1 MKKNVYLMTVTVLL
15 VFVWCAGSFAAD
27 KGDKIGF
34 INLQQIMQASN
45 AGKKAAG
52 EFKNYYEKKTQEI
65 KSAEKELKTFKDEL
79 DKQSEIMT
87 QSARSE
93 KEAAYQKK
101 LRDYQ
106 LMANDI
112 KEDIKRRDQDAIQTM
127 VPGIM
132 KIVNNIAEKENYTMV
147 LDVSTMLIPYYA
159 KENDF
164 SKKVIEEY
172 DKENK

>member
-1 MKKNVYLMTVTVLL
+1 MKRKIHLTAAAALL
-15 VFVWCAGSFAAD
+15 VFVWSACSSAA
-27 KGDKIGF
+27 DKIGF
-34 INLQQIMQASN
+34 VNFNEIIQTTNV
-45 AGKKAAG
+45 GKKKVDD
-52 EFKNYYEKKTQEI
+52 FKKYVDKKNEEI
-65 KSAEKELKTFKDEL
+65 KSVEKELTKMKEEL
-79 DKQSEIMT
+79 EKQSSTMNE
-87 QSARSE
+87 SSRKE
-93 KEAAYQKK
+93 KETAYQKK

-132 KIVNNIAEKENYTMV
+132 KIVHNIAEKENYALV

-172 DKENK
+172 NKENK

>member
-1 MKKNVYLMTVTVLL
+1 MKRRIHLITVAALL
-15 VFVWCAGSFAAD
+15 VFVWSACSSAA
-27 KGDKIGF
+27 DKIGF
-34 INLQQIMQASN
+34 INVNEIIQTTN
-45 AGKKAAG
+45 AGKKKVDD
-52 EFKNYYEKKTQEI
+52 FKKYVEKKNEEI
-65 KSAEKELKTFKDEL
+65 KSVEKELTKMKEEL
-79 DKQSEIMT
+79 EKQSLIINE
-87 QSARSE
+87 SSRKE

-106 LMANDI
+106 LLANDI
-112 KEDIKRRDQDAIQTM
+112 KEDIKRRDQDAIQKM

-132 KIVNNIAEKENYTMV
+132 KIVRNVAEKENYTLV
-147 LDVSTMLIPYYA
+147 LDVSSMVIPYYA

>member
-1 MKKNVYLMTVTVLL
+1 MKRRIHLIATAALL
-15 VFVWCAGSFAAD
+15 VFVWSACSSAA
-27 KGDKIGF
+27 DKIGF
-34 INLQQIMQASN
+34 VNINEIIQTTN
-45 AGKKAAG
+45 AGKKKVDD
-52 EFKNYYEKKTQEI
+52 FKKYVEKKNEEI
-65 KSAEKELKTFKDEL
+65 KSVEKELTKMKEGL
-79 DKQSEIMT
+79 EKQSSIMNE
-87 QSARSE
+87 SSRKE
-93 KEAAYQKK
+93 KEVAYQKK

-106 LMANDI
+106 LLANDI
-112 KEDIKRRDQDAIQTM
+112 KEDIKRRDQDAIQNM

-132 KIVNNIAEKENYTMV
+132 KIVHNIAEKENYTMV

>member
-1 MKKNVYLMTVTVLL
+1 MKRRIQLIAAAALL
-15 VFVWCAGSFAAD
+15 VFAWSACSSAA
-27 KGDKIGF
+27 DKIGF
-34 INLQQIMQASN
+34 INVNEIIQTSN
-45 AGKKAAG
+45 VGKKKVDD
-52 EFKNYYEKKTQEI
+52 FKKYVEKKNEEI
-65 KSAEKELKTFKDEL
+65 KSVEKELTKIKEEL
-79 DKQSEIMT
+79 EKQSSIMNE
-87 QSARSE
+87 SSRKE
-93 KEAAYQKK
+93 KESAYQKK

-106 LMANDI
+106 LLANDI

-132 KIVNNIAEKENYTMV
+132 KIVRNIAEKENYTLV
-147 LDVSTMLIPYYA
+147 LDVSSMVIPYYA

>member
-1 MKKNVYLMTVTVLL
+1 VAALL
-15 VFVWCAGSFAAD
+15 VFVWSACSSAA
-27 KGDKIGF
+27 DKIGF
-34 INLQQIMQASN
+34 INVNEIIQTTN
-45 AGKKAAG
+45 AGKKKVDD
-52 EFKNYYEKKTQEI
+52 FKKYVEKKNEEI
-65 KSAEKELKTFKDEL
+65 KSVEKELTKMKEEL
-79 DKQSEIMT
+79 EKQSLIINE
-87 QSARSE
+87 SSRKE

-106 LMANDI
+106 LLANDI
-112 KEDIKRRDQDAIQTM
+112 KEDIKRRDQDAIQKM

-132 KIVNNIAEKENYTMV
+132 KIVRNVAEKENYTLV
-147 LDVSTMLIPYYA
+147 LDVSSMVIPYYA

>member
-1 MKKNVYLMTVTVLL
+1 MKRRIHLIATAALL
-15 VFVWCAGSFAAD
+15 VFVWSACSSAA
-27 KGDKIGF
+27 DKIGF
-34 INLQQIMQASN
+34 VNINEIIQTTN
-45 AGKKAAG
+45 AGKKKVDDF
-52 EFKNYYEKKTQEI
+52 EKYVEKKNEEI
-65 KSAEKELKTFKDEL
+65 KSVEKELTKMKEGL
-79 DKQSEIMT
+79 EKQSSIMNE
-87 QSARSE
+87 SSRKE
-93 KEAAYQKK
+93 KEVAYQKK

-106 LMANDI
+106 LLANDI
-112 KEDIKRRDQDAIQTM
+112 KEDIKRRDQDAIQNM

-132 KIVNNIAEKENYTMV
+132 KIVHNIAEKENYTMV

>member
-1 MKKNVYLMTVTVLL
+1 MKRRIQLIAAAALL
-15 VFVWCAGSFAAD
+15 VFAWSACSSAA
-27 KGDKIGF
+27 DKIGF
-34 INLQQIMQASN
+34 INVNEIIQTSN
-45 AGKKAAG
+45 VGKKKVDD
-52 EFKNYYEKKTQEI
+52 FKKYVEKKNEEI
-65 KSAEKELKTFKDEL
+65 KSVEKELTKMKEEL
-79 DKQSEIMT
+79 EKQSSIMNE
-87 QSARSE
+87 SSRKE
-93 KEAAYQKK
+93 KESAYQKK

-106 LMANDI
+106 LLANDI

-132 KIVNNIAEKENYTMV
+132 KIVRNIAEKENYTLV
-147 LDVSTMLIPYYA
+147 LDVSSMVIPYYA

>member
-1 MKKNVYLMTVTVLL
+1 MKRRIHLIAVAALL
-15 VFVWCAGSFAAD
+15 VFVWSACSSAA
-27 KGDKIGF
+27 DKIGF
-34 INLQQIMQASN
+34 VNVNEIIQTTN
-45 AGKKAAG
+45 AGKKKVDD
-52 EFKNYYEKKTQEI
+52 FKKYVEKKNEEI
-65 KSAEKELKTFKDEL
+65 KSVEKELTKMKEEL
-79 DKQSEIMT
+79 EKQSSIMNE
-87 QSARSE
+87 SLRKG

-106 LMANDI
+106 LLANDI
-112 KEDIKRRDQDAIQTM
+112 KEDIKRRDQDAIQKM

-132 KIVNNIAEKENYTMV
+132 KIVRNIAEKENYTLV
-147 LDVSTMLIPYYA
+147 LDVSTRLIPYYA

>member
-1 MKKNVYLMTVTVLL
+1 MKRRIHLIAAAALL
-15 VFVWCAGSFAAD
+15 VFVWSACSSAA
-27 KGDKIGF
+27 DKIGF
-34 INLQQIMQASN
+34 VNVNEIIQTTK
-45 AGKKAAG
+45 AGKKKVDD
-52 EFKNYYEKKTQEI
+52 FKKYVEKKNEEI
-65 KSAEKELKTFKDEL
+65 KSVEKELTKMKEEL
-79 DKQSEIMT
+79 EKQSSIMNEN
-87 QSARSE
+87 SRKE

-106 LMANDI
+106 LLANDI
-112 KEDIKRRDQDAIQTM
+112 KEDIKRRDQDAIQNM

-132 KIVNNIAEKENYTMV
+132 KIVRNIAEKENYTLV
-147 LDVSTMLIPYYA
+147 LDVSTRLIPYYA

>member
-1 MKKNVYLMTVTVLL
+1 MKRRIQLIAAAALL
-15 VFVWCAGSFAAD
+15 VFVWSACSSAA
-27 KGDKIGF
+27 DKIGF
-34 INLQQIMQASN
+34 INVNEIIQTTN
-45 AGKKAAG
+45 VGKKKVDD
-52 EFKNYYEKKTQEI
+52 FKKYVEKKNEEI
-65 KSAEKELKTFKDEL
+65 KSVEKELTKMKEEL
-79 DKQSEIMT
+79 EKQSSIMNA
-87 QSARSE
+87 SSRKE
-93 KEAAYQKK
+93 KESAYQKK

-106 LMANDI
+106 LLANDI

-132 KIVNNIAEKENYTMV
+132 KIVRNIAEKENYTLV
-147 LDVSTMLIPYYA
+147 LDVSSMVIPYYA